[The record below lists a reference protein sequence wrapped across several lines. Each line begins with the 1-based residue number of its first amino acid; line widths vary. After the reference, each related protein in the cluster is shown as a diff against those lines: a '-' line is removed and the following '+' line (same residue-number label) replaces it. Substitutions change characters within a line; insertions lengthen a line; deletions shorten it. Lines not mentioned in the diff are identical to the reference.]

1 MRLAVLDALLA
12 ARQARQPAAL
22 ITDRADGRQVLLCA
36 DKIEGGSP
44 LDAEAGAAVQEC
56 LMRDRSAMIETNA
69 RTLFVHVFNPP
80 PRLIVVGAV
89 HIALALAR
97 MAAMVGYD
105 VTIIDP
111 RRGFAEREAFADF
124 TVHTGW
130 PDAALAEL
138 RPDARTAVV
147 TLTHDPKL
155 DDPALR
161 AALRSGAFYVGALG
175 STKTH
180 EARCRRLRADGCS
193 EEELR
198 RIHGPVGLRIG
209 AVSPEEIA
217 VSILA
222 EVTAV
227 RRKGAT
233 A

>member
-1 MRLAVLDALLA
+1 MRLAVLEALLA
-12 ARQARQPAAL
+12 ARRARQPAAL
-22 ITDRADGRQVLLCA
+22 ITDLADGRQALLSA
-36 DKIEGGSP
+36 AGPEGALP
-44 LDAEAGAAVQEC
+44 FDAEIKDAVQDC
-56 LMRDRSAMIETNA
+56 LRRDRSQPIEA
-69 RTLFVHVFNPP
+69 GDRTLFVHVFNPP

-97 MAAMVGYD
+97 MAAMADYD

-111 RRGFAEREAFADF
+111 RRGFAEREAFAGF
-124 TVHTGW
+124 AVHTGW
-130 PDAALAEL
+130 PDEAIADL

-155 DDPALR
+155 DDPALK

-175 STKTH
+175 STRTH
-180 EARCRRLRADGCS
+180 EARCRRLRADGCG
-193 EEELR
+193 EDELA

-209 AVSPEEIA
+209 ALSPEEIA

-227 RRKGAT
+227 RRKGA
-233 A
+233 AA